1 MAAKSP
7 TVSVKSREMIGV
19 EQFSQRREVFDKPDA
34 EYVPLPS
41 PTTPVPSYREVDPI
55 ITSNHGKTT
64 SNFKRNTPGYSS
76 MRETRMDERTYDYRP
91 RKYSDNFTSELNQS
105 DNVDYRHT
113 MTERTRRLSKM
124 RRDFMTSNLY
134 EPGSSPIQRGGT
146 RSSMPTNSISPVKY
160 KIESPNLYK
169 FPFAEP
175 YMTPTPVRRVIIDLD
190 SGEVIDGKENED
202 PDSPKS
208 RNLSNSG
215 STTKVDHQKLFE
227 ELVKRY
233 SPQRKP
239 IDWTLPPTRPK
250 VIGSVPKSSSSMTD
264 SVGSTEKRSNEETN
278 EKTGED
284 EVFEKKENNIS
295 NTEDVNNKLNN
306 LSETSPEET
315 NPQTEIVQNGPQSIN
330 DELTKKS
337 EESENDS
344 TNSQIELDEKND
356 RVPDLPPIQRQLSR
370 ESAKRPPLEVV
381 DLSIPALIDKM
392 TAEGEDLENHSKAA
406 KKVKRK
412 RSFLDKLLG
421 RNKNK

>member
-41 PTTPVPSYREVDPI
+41 PTSPVPTYREVEPI

-76 MRETRMDERTYDYRP
+76 MRESRTDERQFDFRP

-105 DNVDYRHT
+105 DDVDYRHS

-146 RSSMPTNSISPVKY
+146 RSSMPTNSTSPIKY

-175 YMTPTPVRRVIIDLD
+175 YLTPTPVRRVILSLD
-190 SGEVIDGKENED
+190 SEHVDGKENED
-202 PDSPKS
+202 PQNEKYNTLPNNHSY
-208 RNLSNSG
+208 
-215 STTKVDHQKLFE
+215 TKIDHQKLYE

-239 IDWTLPPTRPK
+239 IDWKLPPTRPK
-250 VIGSVPKSSSSMTD
+250 VIGSVPKSSSSI
-264 SVGSTEKRSNEETN
+264 GSDEKRDEE
-278 EKTGED
+278 KPED
-284 EVFEKKENNIS
+284 DDVFEKKHNN
-295 NTEDVNNKLNN
+295 TGEANKNVE
-306 LSETSPEET
+306 SE
-315 NPQTEIVQNGPQSIN
+315 ILQNGPGLLS
-330 DELTKKS
+330 DETAKK
-337 EESENDS
+337 EENESDS
-344 TNSQIELDEKND
+344 KLSQPELDEKND
-356 RVPDLPPIQRQLSR
+356 RVPELGTIQRQLSR
-370 ESAKRPPLEVV
+370 ESAKKPLVEII
-381 DLSIPALIDKM
+381 DLTIPDLIEKM
-392 TAEGEDLENHSKAA
+392 TAEGEDLENHKKTP

-421 RNKNK
+421 RNKDK